1 MTQTISNP
9 INTTAKERVVI
20 KNITLNG
27 AKGKGNG
34 FINYYTPNLTV
45 KDVTIANGATMYNV
59 FEGSQY
65 DNLPEKFQK
74 KVIMENVTCDD
85 VDLKHNVLNVYTPA
99 NNAAIIIR
107 NCTFNLNVSNSNI
120 LRMAN
125 YANAKNVTIKFENC
139 KWNYENSPEG
149 TPDGDWT
156 WAGLMLFQPA
166 SKDKALTGDTS
177 CISTW
182 KISFKNCKYNGTA
195 VTANNFG
202 EHNQCVIAY
211 NIGGTGAVAD
221 GADIFNISFE

>member
-1 MTQTISNP
+1 MAQKISKS
-9 INTTAKERVVI
+9 IKAKAKERIVI
-20 KNITLNG
+20 ENITLDG
-27 AKGKGNG
+27 AKGKTNG
-34 FINYYTPNLTV
+34 YINYITPNLTV
-45 KDVTIANGATMYNV
+45 KNVTIANGATMYNV
-59 FEGSQY
+59 FEGPQTPAAT
-65 DNLPEKFQK
+65 DTLQK
-74 KVIMENVTCDD
+74 KVIMENVICDN
-85 VDLKHNVLNVYTPA
+85 VDLKHNVLNVYTP
-99 NNAAIIIR
+99 NNLATIIIR

-139 KWNYENSPEG
+139 EWNYENSPET
-149 TPDGDWT
+149 TPTDDWT

-166 SKDKALTGDTS
+166 AKDKALTGDTS
-177 CISTW
+177 CINTW

-221 GADIFNISFE
+221 GADIFNITFE